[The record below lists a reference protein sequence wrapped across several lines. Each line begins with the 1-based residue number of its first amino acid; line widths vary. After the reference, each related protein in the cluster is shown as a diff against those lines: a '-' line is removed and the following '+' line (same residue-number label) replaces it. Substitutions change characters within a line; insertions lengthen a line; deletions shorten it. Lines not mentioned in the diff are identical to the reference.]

1 MISRKFLS
9 VIAFYSIFSLSDVE
23 CSNFVIPFTWFHEIF
38 SSVILNFTGFF
49 TLNIF
54 LFFIFEIEICWLR
67 NQLTYQSFCLYV
79 HRRCMYCNFK
89 IFLKLSSH
97 VLQPLQQSVR
107 DPAIKTASHHVP
119 MKNTLQVYEFFLTA
133 RCNLRSL

>member
-1 MISRKFLS
+1 MIS
-9 VIAFYSIFSLSDVE
+9 E
-23 CSNFVIPFTWFHEIF
+23 NF

-54 LFFIFEIEICWLR
+54 LLFIFEIEICWLR

-79 HRRCMYCNFK
+79 QRRCMYCNFK

-119 MKNTLQVYEFFLTA
+119 MKNTLQVYYFFFFCQLAFILSTY
-133 RCNLRSL
+133 RVLFQYPLKIVVS

>member
-1 MISRKFLS
+1 MISR
-9 VIAFYSIFSLSDVE
+9 
-23 CSNFVIPFTWFHEIF
+23 NF

-54 LFFIFEIEICWLR
+54 LLFIFEIEICWLR
-67 NQLTYQSFCLYV
+67 YQLTYQSFCLYV

-119 MKNTLQVYEFFLTA
+119 MKNTLQVYEFFFPFFLSISIYFIDLQSFISISPQ
-133 RCNLRSL
+133 NRSQLDTL